1 MHRRSG
7 QQLKGSGQGAVASGQ
22 FLLLAFGEGSV
33 FYRPLI
39 TDHFASQ
46 AYFHGDGGITND
58 TVSSP

>member
-39 TDHFASQ
+39 TDHCFTSLLPWGW
-46 AYFHGDGGITND
+46 GDYE
-58 TVSSP
+58 